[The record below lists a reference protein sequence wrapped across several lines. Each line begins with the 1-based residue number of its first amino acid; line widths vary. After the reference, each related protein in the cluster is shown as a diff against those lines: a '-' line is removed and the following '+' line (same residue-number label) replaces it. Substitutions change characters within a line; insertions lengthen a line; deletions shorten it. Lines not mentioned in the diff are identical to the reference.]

1 MNNVFRGTLALILT
15 FILNSN
21 EANAF
26 HKVTEIL
33 PSGKLLICKDSNQI
47 RNGNSVVVYKK
58 RIPANRKNN
67 QDFNNRETITLPET
81 SQEIVLSHKE
91 FHTDQRIFPKYH
103 STELGKAVIISASL
117 IGEERAVSLLQKNKN
132 GKEKT
137 MLRTITKA
145 ESESILKDCL
155 VAETK
160 DNFKLN
166 ELASVSW

>member
-67 QDFNNRETITLPET
+67 QDFNNRETITLLET
-81 SQEIVLSHKE
+81 SQEIVLSHK
-91 FHTDQRIFPKYH
+91 
-103 STELGKAVIISASL
+103 
-117 IGEERAVSLLQKNKN
+117 
-132 GKEKT
+132 
-137 MLRTITKA
+137 
-145 ESESILKDCL
+145 
-155 VAETK
+155 
-160 DNFKLN
+160 
-166 ELASVSW
+166 